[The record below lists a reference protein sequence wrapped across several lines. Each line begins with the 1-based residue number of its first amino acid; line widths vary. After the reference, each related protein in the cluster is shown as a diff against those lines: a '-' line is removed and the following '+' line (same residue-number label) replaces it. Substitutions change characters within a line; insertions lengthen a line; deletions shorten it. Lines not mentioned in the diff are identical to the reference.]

1 MPRGFAS
8 AVEDPCAAVGERTGK
23 GERVLYPEGKT
34 LHDLRGTFATR
45 LMQNG
50 FEDREIDEI
59 LGWET
64 GKSARIRRVYISRKA
79 VVISA
84 IERMRKRDNKD

>member
-1 MPRGFAS
+1 MSRLFFERNSSWGRGS
-8 AVEDPCAAVGERTGK
+8 PWAAKVAT
-23 GERVLYPEGKT
+23 GKT

-45 LMQNG
+45 LMHNG
-50 FEDREIDEI
+50 FEDRAIDEV

-84 IERMRKRDNKD
+84 IERMRKRDKD